1 VRTELEAQA
10 YVHDLEEHLRLNLFG
25 GVAADPEAAVLL
37 VRGALAGGDQVRAT
51 ALARETT
58 SLAAGSPEDPDLA
71 AAADHVGGL
80 VERDPGA
87 LERAAGRYRAPLA
100 RAWAT
105 EDAGIAWAERGDQA
119 AAVTR
124 LRQAHG
130 LYEELGAA
138 DGAARVRARL
148 RAGGTRLRH
157 WSPADRPALGWA
169 SLTDTEGRIVELV
182 AQGLSNRQVAAR
194 MFLSSHTVAFHLRH
208 VFWKLD
214 VSSRVQLAR
223 LAAERPGSR

>member
-1 VRTELEAQA
+1 M
-10 YVHDLEEHLRLNLFG
+10 
-25 GVAADPEAAVLL
+25 
-37 VRGALAGGDQVRAT
+37 
-51 ALARETT
+51 
-58 SLAAGSPEDPDLA
+58 A
-71 AAADHVGGL
+71 AAAVHVGGL
-80 VERDPGA
+80 VERDADA

-105 EDAGIAWAERGDQA
+105 EDAGIARAERGDQA
-119 AAVTR
+119 AAVAR
-124 LRQAHG
+124 LRQAHR
-130 LYEELGAA
+130 LYEGLGAA

-148 RAGGTRLRH
+148 RAEGTRLRH

-169 SLTDTEGRIVELV
+169 SLTETERRIVELV

-223 LAAERPGSR
+223 LAAERAR

>member
-1 VRTELEAQA
+1 MRTELEVQA
-10 YVHDLEEHLRLNLFG
+10 YLHDLEEHLRLNLFG
-25 GVAADPEAAVLL
+25 DDDADPEAAVLL
-37 VRGALAGGDQVRAT
+37 VRGALAGGDQVRA
-51 ALARETT
+51 AFLAQETT
-58 SLAAGSPEDPDLA
+58 RLAAGSPENPDMTA
-71 AAADHVGGL
+71 AATHVDGL
-80 VERDPGA
+80 VERDPDA
-87 LERAAGRYRAPLA
+87 LEQAAGRYCAPLA

-105 EDAGIAWAERGDQA
+105 EDAGIAWAERGNQA
-119 AAVTR
+119 TAVAR

-148 RAGGTRLRH
+148 RAEGTRLRH

-169 SLTDTEGRIVELV
+169 SLTDTERRIAELV
-182 AQGLSNRQVAAR
+182 AEGHSNRQVAAQ
-194 MFLSSHTVAFHLRH
+194 MFLSSHTIAFHLRH

-223 LAAERPGSR
+223 LAAERVR

>member
-1 VRTELEAQA
+1 MRTELEAQA

-58 SLAAGSPEDPDLA
+58 SLAAGSPEDTDLA
-71 AAADHVGGL
+71 AAADHVGAL

-130 LYEELGAA
+130 LYEDLGAA

-169 SLTDTEGRIVELV
+169 SLTDTERRIVDLV

-194 MFLSSHTVAFHLRH
+194 RFLSSHTVAFHLRH
-208 VFWKLD
+208 VFWKLE
-214 VSSRVQLAR
+214 VTSRVQLAR
-223 LAAERPGSR
+223 LAAERAG

>member
-1 VRTELEAQA
+1 MRTELDAQA
-10 YVHDLEEHLRLNLFG
+10 YVHDLEEHLRLNVFG

-51 ALARETT
+51 ALAGQTR
-58 SLAAGSPEDPDLA
+58 SLAAGRPGDPDLA
-71 AAADHVGGL
+71 AAAAHVGAL
-80 VERDPGA
+80 VERDPDA
-87 LERAAGRYRAPLA
+87 LERAAGRYCAPLA

-105 EDAGIAWAERGDQA
+105 EDAGMAWAERGDQA
-119 AAVTR
+119 AAVAR

-130 LYEELGAA
+130 LYEDLGAA

-169 SLTDTEGRIVELV
+169 SLTDTERRIVELV
-182 AQGLSNRQVAAR
+182 AQGLCNRQVAGQ

-223 LAAERPGSR
+223 LAAERAGRR

>member
-1 VRTELEAQA
+1 VRTELETEA
-10 YVHDLEEHLRLNLFG
+10 YVHDLEEHLRRNLFG
-25 GVAADPEAAVLL
+25 GIVTDPEAAVLL
-37 VRGALAGGDQVRAT
+37 VRGAMAGGDQVRAT
-51 ALARETT
+51 ALARETR
-58 SLAAGSPEDPDLA
+58 SLAAVSPEDPDMA
-71 AAADHVGGL
+71 AAAAHVGAL
-80 VERDPGA
+80 VERDPDA
-87 LERAAGRYRAPLA
+87 LERAAGRYGAPLA

-119 AAVTR
+119 AAVAR

-157 WSPADRPALGWA
+157 WSSADRPALGWA
-169 SLTDTEGRIVELV
+169 SLTDTERRIVELV
-182 AQGLSNRQVAAR
+182 AQGLSNRQVAAQ

-214 VSSRVQLAR
+214 VSSRVQLTR
-223 LAAERPGSR
+223 LAAERPRSR